1 MRKKACERRHAG
13 IGTCRAKTR
22 RAGGMAGLLVRFL
35 AAQFHE
41 QPGQV
46 SRHADDEYDNAQAE
60 QAGKGSE

>member
-1 MRKKACERRHAG
+1 MAIRGAG
-13 IGTCRAKTR
+13 IETP
-22 RAGGMAGLLVRFL
+22 RAGGTTGLLVRFL